1 MSYSSLF
8 ATTEAALT
16 TLGYTPTTTDRLHST
31 LLSEGLP
38 IASIDP
44 IELIDHEGEKEV
56 RHTWKMCVK
65 FLCDS
70 KPSRPVAPE
79 VVAKLTSDA
88 CSFVALLSQSPAVV
102 DVAVEESVLLATP
115 QTVAG
120 DAALSLLVKVATISC
135 PSEQ

>member
-8 ATTEAALT
+8 ATTEAALS

-31 LLSEGLP
+31 LLSKGLP

-44 IELIDHEGEKEV
+44 IELKEV

-102 DVAVEESVLLATP
+102 DVAVEESVLLATS

-135 PSEQ
+135 PSAQ